1 MRGITFL
8 SSVLGFCVAW
18 VCTHPVQVTTVS
30 VSSNV
35 CPTCCAQKTLFLGPS
50 IASGSYSLIPC
61 HFHSSMSL
69 EERDLIKT
77 WHLGPSILELFVP
90 WSLSNAGFCVSF
102 HVLQE
107 ETSLMR
113 FGQHINLG
121 PTRVS
126 LFYFELLFSSW
137 LLFFAFYS
145 FCFKFTEWLLD
156 PSQTL

>member
-18 VCTHPVQVTTVS
+18 VCAHPVQVTTVS

-61 HFHSSMSL
+61 HFHSSLSL

-126 LFYFELLFSSW
+126 FFLFWIIIFIMVTFLC
-137 LLFFAFYS
+137 LLFFLF
-145 FCFKFTEWLLD
+145 
-156 PSQTL
+156 